1 MQLSLK
7 RRENLE
13 QNTCAVTFDS
23 FYFCWG
29 LCFVFCCV
37 EDVTTVTSSLC
48 SVQEPSEALM
58 ESEEVHDIAIPSA
71 WARR

>member
-23 FYFCWG
+23 FYFC
-29 LCFVFCCV
+29 FVGGFV
-37 EDVTTVTSSLC
+37 LFFV
-48 SVQEPSEALM
+48 
-58 ESEEVHDIAIPSA
+58 A
-71 WARR
+71 WKM